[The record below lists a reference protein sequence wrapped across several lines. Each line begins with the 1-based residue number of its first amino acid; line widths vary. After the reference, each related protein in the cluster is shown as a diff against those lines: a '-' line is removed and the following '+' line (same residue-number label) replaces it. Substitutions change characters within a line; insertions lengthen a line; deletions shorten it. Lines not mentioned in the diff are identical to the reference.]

1 VQVKPLISAIRMR
14 NFLSFGE
21 EVRELPLG
29 TLNVLIGP
37 NASGKSNLI
46 DAISLLAALPKDA
59 PIVSHLS
66 GGVGDWLWKG
76 SKKDPIATIEVDI
89 NDLDDTMPS
98 EHRDLL
104 PLLYSL
110 QFTRTGQLF
119 QLIDEKLENKHPV
132 QPGNDVYFYYR
143 YQKGRPVLNACI
155 PPESEEGE
163 HNDYVGRRRQRH
175 LERDTLKDDQSI
187 LSQRKDPDS
196 YPEITYVG
204 NKLSRIRV
212 YREWDL
218 GRNTAPRLPQSTDLP
233 GDFLLEDA
241 SNLSLVMND
250 LKNRPL
256 IKTEINKKLRDFSPA
271 VDTFETQT
279 IGGTIQIYFHEKGLA
294 FSVPATRLSDG
305 TLRFL
310 CLLSILCH
318 PSPPPL
324 ICIEEP
330 ELGLH
335 PDILPTVAELLIEA
349 SKRTQLIISTHSD
362 IIVSALSEHPEAVI
376 VCERDENGTIMKR
389 LDASVLK
396 DWLDKYTLGELWQMG
411 EIGGNR
417 W

>member
-1 VQVKPLISAIRMR
+1 MQNKLLASIMMK

-21 EVRELPLG
+21 DARELPLES
-29 TLNVLIGP
+29 LNVFIGP

-46 DAISLLAALPKDA
+46 DAISLLASLPKDI
-59 PIVSHLS
+59 PIVSHLT

-76 SKKDPIATIEVDI
+76 SKKDPIASIEVHI
-89 NDLDDTMPS
+89 NDLDNTMPI
-98 EHRDLL
+98 EHQALL
-104 PLLYSL
+104 PLLYRL

-119 QLIDEKLENKHPV
+119 ELVDEKLENRHSV
-132 QPGNDVYFYYR
+132 VPGNDVYFYYR
-143 YQKGRPVLNACI
+143 YQNGRPVLNTCI
-155 PPESEEGE
+155 PPEEDGQTNGYSGQ
-163 HNDYVGRRRQRH
+163 RRQRH
-175 LERDTLKDDQSI
+175 LERDTLRNDQSI

-204 NKLSRIRV
+204 NKFSRIRV
-212 YREWDL
+212 YREWNL

-241 SNLSLVMND
+241 SNLSLVLND

-256 IKTEINKKLRDFSPA
+256 VKEEINRRLREFAPTI
-271 VDTFETQT
+271 DTFETQT
-279 IGGTIQIYFHEKGLA
+279 IGGTIQIYFHEKGLVH
-294 FSVPATRLSDG
+294 SVPATRLSDG
-305 TLRFL
+305 TLRYL

-335 PDILPTVAELLIEA
+335 PDILPAVAELLIEA
-349 SKRTQLIISTHSD
+349 SERTQLIVSTHSD
-362 IIVSALSEHPEAVI
+362 IIVSALSNYPETVV
-376 VCERDENGTIMKR
+376 VCEKDKNGTMMKR
-389 LDASVLK
+389 LQASVLQE
-396 DWLDKYTLGELWQMG
+396 WLTKYTLGELWQMG